1 LRAAA
6 RSGLAAVVLAIAC
19 SGQAAGGS
27 LTTDTDSR
35 TLPDRQQ
42 RLGFLAR
49 YLRSKSP
56 ITDAEFNIHYRDNSG
71 GGVPG
76 PSDWDIRAALQVAD
90 TAAWRAGWE
99 PCPAAGSAGTAEVPA
114 WARALVQRPP
124 EWQSPHSAPHC
135 FRDPRHRASMA
146 ILYDDDH
153 LVAYRTTSE
162 ADTGDSH

>member
-6 RSGLAAVVLAIAC
+6 RSALAAIVLAAC
-19 SGQAAGGS
+19 SGRAAGDS

-35 TLPDRQQ
+35 TLPDRPQ
-42 RLGFLAR
+42 RLAFLAR

-56 ITDAEFNIHYRDNSG
+56 ITDAEFIIHYRDNSG

-99 PCPAAGSAGTAEVPA
+99 PCPAAGSGGAAEVPA
-114 WARALVQRPP
+114 WARALLQRRPA
-124 EWQSPHSAPHC
+124 WQNPHAAPQC

-146 ILYDDDH
+146 IFYDDDH
-153 LVAYRTTSE
+153 LVAYKNTSE
-162 ADTGDSH
+162 ADPGDPR

>member
-6 RSGLAAVVLAIAC
+6 RSVLAAVVLANAC
-19 SGQAAGGS
+19 SGQAAGGT

-56 ITDAEFNIHYRDNSG
+56 ITDAEFIIHYRDNSS

-90 TAAWRAGWE
+90 TAAWRADWE
-99 PCPAAGSAGTAEVPA
+99 PCPATGSGSTAEVPA
-114 WARALVQRPP
+114 WARTLLLRRP
-124 EWQSPHSAPHC
+124 EWQNPHAAPRC
-135 FRDPRHRASMA
+135 FRDPRHPANVA

-153 LVAYRTTSE
+153 LVAYKNTSE
-162 ADTGDSH
+162 TNTGDSH